1 MNMCY
6 ILFCIINIF
15 FDILNISNILI
26 CFPLNNQHILLLIL
40 LQVVVDVIMLE
51 KDFSSKEEVCPFLKI
66 ANYDDNDK
74 LIG

>member
-1 MNMCY
+1 M
-6 ILFCIINIF
+6 INIY
-15 FDILNISNILI
+15 
-26 CFPLNNQHILLLIL
+26 NQHIQLLIL

-66 ANYDDNDK
+66 ANYHDNDE